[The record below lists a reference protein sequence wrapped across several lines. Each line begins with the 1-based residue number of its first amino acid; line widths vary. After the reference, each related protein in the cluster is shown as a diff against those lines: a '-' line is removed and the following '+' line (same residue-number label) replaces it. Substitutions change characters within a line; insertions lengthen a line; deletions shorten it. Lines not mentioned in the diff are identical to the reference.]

1 MQIYY
6 VIHIMKLVKILIIIV
21 IRKNLLSVEYVLFL
35 YFYVILI
42 FFEKNQKYS
51 VYIYIYVSIE
61 WDSEFGV
68 TRLQEV
74 WKSFQRKSLKLLS
87 KDNKK
92 FKKRNLSF
100 QSHDEKF
107 FSLKVNKKNIL
118 MPRSFLLSHSH
129 LFTEIQKINWENF
142 FFHLIQSSK

>member
-51 VYIYIYVSIE
+51 VYIYIYTYQSNEIQSLV
-61 WDSEFGV
+61 
-68 TRLQEV
+68 LQ
-74 WKSFQRKSLKLLS
+74 
-87 KDNKK
+87 DYKK
-92 FKKRNLSF
+92 F
-100 QSHDEKF
+100 EKV
-107 FSLKVNKKNIL
+107 SK
-118 MPRSFLLSHSH
+118 
-129 LFTEIQKINWENF
+129 ENP
-142 FFHLIQSSK
+142 

>member
-1 MQIYY
+1 
-6 VIHIMKLVKILIIIV
+6 MKLVKILIIIV

-42 FFEKNQKYS
+42 FFEKTRNI

>member
-51 VYIYIYVSIE
+51 IYIYTYQSNEIQSLV
-61 WDSEFGV
+61 
-68 TRLQEV
+68 LQ
-74 WKSFQRKSLKLLS
+74 
-87 KDNKK
+87 DYKK
-92 FKKRNLSF
+92 FEKVSKENPWNFYQKIIKNSKKEIF
-100 QSHDEKF
+100 PFKVMMKF
-107 FSLKVNKKNIL
+107 FSLKVNKKI
-118 MPRSFLLSHSH
+118 S
-129 LFTEIQKINWENF
+129 
-142 FFHLIQSSK
+142 

>member
-1 MQIYY
+1 
-6 VIHIMKLVKILIIIV
+6 MKLVKILIIIV
-21 IRKNLLSVEYVLFL
+21 IRKNLLNVEYVLFL

-51 VYIYIYVSIE
+51 IYIYTYQSNEIQSLV
-61 WDSEFGV
+61 
-68 TRLQEV
+68 LQ
-74 WKSFQRKSLKLLS
+74 
-87 KDNKK
+87 DYKK
-92 FKKRNLSF
+92 FEKVSKENPWNFYQKIIKNSKKEIF
-100 QSHDEKF
+100 PFKVMMKF

>member
-1 MQIYY
+1 
-6 VIHIMKLVKILIIIV
+6 MKLVKILIIIV

-51 VYIYIYVSIE
+51 IYIYTYQSNEIQSLV
-61 WDSEFGV
+61 
-68 TRLQEV
+68 LQ
-74 WKSFQRKSLKLLS
+74 
-87 KDNKK
+87 DYKK
-92 FKKRNLSF
+92 FEKVSKENPWNFYQKIIKNSKKEIF
-100 QSHDEKF
+100 PFKVMMKF

>member
-100 QSHDEKF
+100 QSHDEILF
-107 FSLKVNKKNIL
+107 FESEQKNIL

>member
-51 VYIYIYVSIE
+51 IYIYIHTYQSNEIQSLV
-61 WDSEFGV
+61 
-68 TRLQEV
+68 LQ
-74 WKSFQRKSLKLLS
+74 
-87 KDNKK
+87 DYKK
-92 FKKRNLSF
+92 F
-100 QSHDEKF
+100 EKV
-107 FSLKVNKKNIL
+107 SK
-118 MPRSFLLSHSH
+118 
-129 LFTEIQKINWENF
+129 ENP
-142 FFHLIQSSK
+142 

>member
-51 VYIYIYVSIE
+51 VYIYIRINRMRFRVWCYKI
-61 WDSEFGV
+61 
-68 TRLQEV
+68 TR
-74 WKSFQRKSLKLLS
+74 SLK
-87 KDNKK
+87 KFPKK
-92 FKKRNLSF
+92 ILETFIKR
-100 QSHDEKF
+100 
-107 FSLKVNKKNIL
+107 
-118 MPRSFLLSHSH
+118 
-129 LFTEIQKINWENF
+129 
-142 FFHLIQSSK
+142 

>member
-51 VYIYIYVSIE
+51 IYIYTIFINRMRFRVWCYKI
-61 WDSEFGV
+61 
-68 TRLQEV
+68 TR
-74 WKSFQRKSLKLLS
+74 SLK
-87 KDNKK
+87 KFPKK
-92 FKKRNLSF
+92 ILETFIKR
-100 QSHDEKF
+100 
-107 FSLKVNKKNIL
+107 
-118 MPRSFLLSHSH
+118 
-129 LFTEIQKINWENF
+129 
-142 FFHLIQSSK
+142 

>member
-51 VYIYIYVSIE
+51 IYIYTYQSNEIQSLV
-61 WDSEFGV
+61 
-68 TRLQEV
+68 LQ
-74 WKSFQRKSLKLLS
+74 
-87 KDNKK
+87 DYKK
-92 FKKRNLSF
+92 FEKVSKENPWNFYQKIIKNSKKEIF
-100 QSHDEKF
+100 PF
-107 FSLKVNKKNIL
+107 KVMMKN
-118 MPRSFLLSHSH
+118 SFLWKW
-129 LFTEIQKINWENF
+129 TKKI
-142 FFHLIQSSK
+142 S

>member
-1 MQIYY
+1 
-6 VIHIMKLVKILIIIV
+6 MKLVKILIIIV
-21 IRKNLLSVEYVLFL
+21 IRKNLLSVKYVLFL

-51 VYIYIYVSIE
+51 VYIYIYTIE

-118 MPRSFLLSHSH
+118 MPRFFLLSHSH

>member
-42 FFEKNQKYS
+42 FFEKTRNI

>member
-21 IRKNLLSVEYVLFL
+21 IRKNLLSVKYVLFL

-51 VYIYIYVSIE
+51 VYIYVSIE

-100 QSHDEKF
+100 QSHDEILFFESEQKKYLNASFFLALAFASLYRDSKNKLGKLF
-107 FSLKVNKKNIL
+107 FSFDPV
-118 MPRSFLLSHSH
+118 
-129 LFTEIQKINWENF
+129 E
-142 FFHLIQSSK
+142 

>member
-51 VYIYIYVSIE
+51 IYIYTYQSNEIQSLV
-61 WDSEFGV
+61 
-68 TRLQEV
+68 LQ
-74 WKSFQRKSLKLLS
+74 
-87 KDNKK
+87 DYKK
-92 FKKRNLSF
+92 F
-100 QSHDEKF
+100 EKV
-107 FSLKVNKKNIL
+107 SK
-118 MPRSFLLSHSH
+118 
-129 LFTEIQKINWENF
+129 ENP
-142 FFHLIQSSK
+142 

>member
-1 MQIYY
+1 
-6 VIHIMKLVKILIIIV
+6 MKLVKILIIIV

-51 VYIYIYVSIE
+51 VYIYVSIE

-92 FKKRNLSF
+92 FKKRNLFF